1 MLYLGKQSI
10 SDKIDQEKFLSF
22 QKTKGGNTAR
32 KFARFLTAMLIIF
45 LIAIFLP
52 WTQNIQTEGKVTTL
66 YPGERPQTVHT
77 TIAGRIEQW
86 YVREGDLVKK
96 GDTIARL
103 SEIKAE
109 YFDPQLVDRTQGQVS
124 AKEAS
129 VVAYDSK
136 IRASEA
142 QVIALRDERIYKL
155 NQLRNKVRQ
164 AYFKISSDSLDVLA
178 AKLDD
183 DVAREQLV
191 RMEKMYNDGLRS
203 LTDLETRKRAAQT
216 AQAKYNSAQ
225 NKLADSRQEL
235 NNARLQIST
244 TENEYATKISK
255 AESDLYSA
263 LSAKLET
270 EGSVQKLRIDFEN
283 YKRRQSFYIITA
295 PIDGQVTESV
305 INGVGETV
313 KEGDPIVNIIPV
325 KPQLAVE
332 MFIKPM
338 DLPLVQK
345 GQEVRFIFDG
355 WPAFIFSGWPG
366 QSFGTYAGEIFAI
379 DQNVNENGLYRILI
393 APYTGEENVK
403 PWPDALR
410 VGGGAQCI
418 ALLNDVPLW
427 YELWRQLNGFP
438 PDFYK
443 QFGAGKPSTPKKK

>member
-10 SDKIDQEKFLSF
+10 SEKIDQDKFISF
-22 QKTKGGNTAR
+22 KKTKGGNTHR
-32 KFARFLTAMLIIF
+32 KFARFLTAMLVIF

-66 YPGERPQTVHT
+66 YPGERPQTVHA
-77 TIAGRIEQW
+77 TIAGRIEEW

-129 VVAYDSK
+129 VLAYDSK

-142 QVIALRDERIYKL
+142 QVVALKEERIYKL

-164 AYFKISSDSLDVLA
+164 AFFKISSDSLDVIA

-183 DVAREQLV
+183 DVAKDQLV
-191 RMEKMYNDGLRS
+191 RMEKMFKDDLRS

-216 AQAKYNSAQ
+216 AAAKYNSAQ

-270 EGSVQKLRIDFEN
+270 EGSVQKLRIDYEN

-332 MFIKPM
+332 MFVKPM
-338 DLPLVQK
+338 DLPLLQK
-345 GQEVRFIFDG
+345 GKEVRFIFDG

-379 DQNVNENGLYRILI
+379 DQNVNQNGLYRVLI
-393 APYTGEENVK
+393 APYTDTKNIK

-443 QFGAGKPSTPKKK
+443 QFGADKPSTPKKK